1 MENKMIHNS
10 SWKSI
15 CIIGFGGHAKNKL
28 LPAIKKVGLN
38 IDAIVSRDP
47 MLRLDGAKTFSKISD
62 AIKYLPDNTLFI
74 ISSPPDIHYLQAK
87 ELIIAGKDIFIEKP
101 AFTSKENLIE
111 LSKLANQKG
120 SLMLEMFMYFENKL
134 VRKIIRILKNDYSSI
149 DNIDLNFYIPLIPPG
164 TFRDESTL
172 ARSLLSDIG
181 CYPLS
186 LLAVVGFD
194 LSNLNLEITKDN
206 LSKEPN
212 FCISGESKKIKIEIR
227 IGVNN
232 VYLNNIAIR
241 FKNKNEIFCEP
252 FFYGRSGYR
261 KLVEIKGKLKDEN
274 KILEKNSYELMFSK
288 SRDELINTQEDR
300 FNRMYIV
307 TENLE
312 RLGKQAGLK

>member
-1 MENKMIHNS
+1 MIHNS
-10 SWKSI
+10 SWKSV

-28 LPAIKKVGLN
+28 FPAIKKVGLN

-47 MLRLDGAKTFSKISD
+47 MLHIDGTKTFSKISD

-101 AFTSKENLIE
+101 AFISKENFIE
-111 LSKLANQKG
+111 LSKLANQKE

-134 VRKIIRILKNDYSSI
+134 VKKIIRILKNENSSI
-149 DNIDLNFYIPLIPPG
+149 DNLVLNFYIPSIPSG

-172 ARSLLSDIG
+172 ACSLLSDIG

-186 LLAVVGFD
+186 LLAKAGFD
-194 LSNLNLEITKDN
+194 LSNLNLKINKDN
-206 LSKEPN
+206 SSKNPK
-212 FCISGESKKIKIEIR
+212 FYISGESKKIKIEIR
-227 IGVNN
+227 IGVSN
-232 VYLNNIAIR
+232 VYLNNILIS
-241 FKNKNEIFCEP
+241 FKNNNEIFCEP

-274 KILEKNSYELMFSK
+274 EILEQNSYELMFSK
-288 SRDELINTQEDR
+288 SRCELINTQEDR
-300 FNRMYIV
+300 FNKMYIV
-307 TENLE
+307 TETLE